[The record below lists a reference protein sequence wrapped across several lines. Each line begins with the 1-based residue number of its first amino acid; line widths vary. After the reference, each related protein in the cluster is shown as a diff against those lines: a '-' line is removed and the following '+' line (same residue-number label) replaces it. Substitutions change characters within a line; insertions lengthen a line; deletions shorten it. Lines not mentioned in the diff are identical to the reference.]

1 MHGVRIRPA
10 NDPRLNLIRYAGKA
24 GLSCKTGD
32 AYAFAVLD
40 SLACGRR
47 RLGEGRWRAVEEL
60 GVSSISRMSLIL

>member
-1 MHGVRIRPA
+1 MRRVRIHPA

-24 GLSCKTGD
+24 GLSCKTGE

-40 SLACGRR
+40 SLACGRS
-47 RLGEGRWRAVEEL
+47 RLGEGRWRTAEEL